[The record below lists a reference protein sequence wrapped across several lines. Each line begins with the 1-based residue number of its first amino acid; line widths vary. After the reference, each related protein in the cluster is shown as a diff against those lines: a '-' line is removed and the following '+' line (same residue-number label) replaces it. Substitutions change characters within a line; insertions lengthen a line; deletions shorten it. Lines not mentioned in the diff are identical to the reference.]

1 MNKPILT
8 IATCLLGSAILF
20 IHANAF
26 GQAAT
31 SSRLDA
37 MSHAAL
43 DKIDKALKDKSTDAA
58 TKEKLNKIAKAIRKG
73 ALLKG
78 SSSGIAKGDF
88 NGDGF
93 ADLAIGIPHMNLINA
108 TDAGAVLVIY
118 GSLTGLGH
126 GANGAQ
132 APIILPQL
140 WTQESGGISGVSED
154 HDEFGSALASGDFN
168 GDGFSDL
175 AIGVPQESIT
185 IPFNGT
191 NLVFANSGRVVV
203 IYGSPNGLTATNPN
217 VHPSQNFDFSIFGP
231 AFSGG
236 INIKGNERLGTA
248 LAWGDFNGD
257 GVGDLAIG
265 APGRTVFAPTK
276 RITVDRAGEVW
287 VLFGSRPIVHCRGCP
302 PDPATGGLTRTGA
315 PAAGAPASTL
325 PEQFLNAVEF
335 GNIEPGTLHLGG
347 VGSAAQ
353 DSGFGSVL
361 AAGDFNGDCETD
373 LVGGLPDLGFG
384 GNPPLN
390 IKHAG
395 GVAVFVADALGQG
408 LARDDHECRQGFL
421 LTELSPL
428 ELVAA
433 GDRYGAALAVG
444 DFNGDTRSDLAIGI
458 PGRTVGPNA
467 QAGAVHV
474 RYGKPVAQTTLNTPL
489 PLATDSQIWTQNNI
503 FNPLLQH
510 SEPNEFFGS
519 ALAAGDFNG
528 DGKADLAIGVPL
540 EDVLISSGAQNI
552 IMAGEVDV
560 IYAAPGVVLG
570 GALSI
575 ASHNPQIWTKGQTL
589 QGTIQ
594 GQPHAGDL
602 FGFSLSAWNFGD
614 PSAIGNGI
622 RGTQADLAIGAP
634 FEDLFQISGPSAGT
648 LVPNA
653 GAVNVI
659 YGSPGPFTS
668 LANFN
673 GLTPL
678 GNQLWTAV
686 SPNVNSILEHDA
698 NFGLTLY

>member
-1 MNKPILT
+1 MNNKAGSLS
-8 IATCLLGSAILF
+8 IAVASLIFGCALLPASFYAKDPEPSL
-20 IHANAF
+20 NAMT
-26 GQAAT
+26 QAA
-31 SSRLDA
+31 LE
-37 MSHAAL
+37 
-43 DKIDKALKDKSTDAA
+43 KIDNALKDKNTDDK
-58 TKEKLNKIAKAIRKG
+58 TKEKLNKVAKALRKG
-73 ALLKG
+73 TLIKG
-78 SSSGIAKGDF
+78 SSSGIVKGDF

-108 TDAGAVLVIY
+108 SDAGAVVVIY

-126 GANGAQ
+126 GANGAP

-140 WTQESGGISGVSED
+140 WTQDSRGISGVSED

-191 NLVFANSGRVVV
+191 NLVFPNSGRVVV
-203 IYGSPNGLTATNPN
+203 IYGSVNGLTATDQN

-231 AFSGG
+231 TFSGG

-257 GVGDLAIG
+257 GVGDLVIG
-265 APGRTVFAPTK
+265 APGRTVFAPT
-276 RITVDRAGEVW
+276 RHITVDRAGELW

-315 PAAGAPASTL
+315 PAPSAPASTL

-335 GNIEPGTLHLGG
+335 LNGGLGAG
-347 VGSAAQ
+347 AQ

-361 AAGDFNGDCETD
+361 AAGDFNADGETD
-373 LVGGLPDLGFG
+373 LVAGLPNRTFG
-384 GNPPLN
+384 GNLPGN
-390 IKHAG
+390 MKNAG
-395 GVAVFVADALGQG
+395 SVILFVAGALGQG
-408 LARDDHECRQGFL
+408 LAFHQGFE
-421 LTELSPL
+421 LTELSF
-428 ELVAA
+428 VSSSAA
-433 GDRYGAALAVG
+433 GDNYGAALAVG
-444 DFNGDTRSDLAIGI
+444 DFNGDTRADLAIGI
-458 PGRTVGPNA
+458 PGRMVGPNLH
-467 QAGAVHV
+467 AGAVHV

-489 PLATDSQIWTQNNI
+489 PLAADSQIWTQDNI

-510 SEPNEFFGS
+510 SEPNEFFGA

-528 DGKADLAIGVPL
+528 DGRADLAIGVPL
-540 EDVLISSGAQNI
+540 EDVSSGAQNI

-560 IYAAPGVVLG
+560 IYAGTGVVLNG
-570 GALSI
+570 GLSI
-575 ASHNPQIWTKGQTL
+575 ATRNPQIWTKGQTL

-594 GQPHAGDL
+594 GQPRTGDL

-614 PSAIGNGI
+614 PSAIGNGV

-648 LVPNA
+648 LVSNA

-686 SPNVNSILEHDA
+686 SPGVNSILEHDA